1 LEDLDKYKVCSA
13 RLFREHCT
21 FCNGIFVK
29 DLSRLGRRLQDVI
42 IVDVR
47 KINKKQNSPTAYLFH
62 PENALPSISWYD
74 DMTCNELIMMIPI
87 LEALSRVEDVR
98 PYLNMIVKENRV
110 LFTKAAQVLRGG
122 KVTERSNSQ

>member
-1 LEDLDKYKVCSA
+1 
-13 RLFREHCT
+13 
-21 FCNGIFVK
+21 
-29 DLSRLGRRLQDVI
+29 
-42 IVDVR
+42 
-47 KINKKQNSPTAYLFH
+47 
-62 PENALPSISWYD
+62 
-74 DMTCNELIMMIPI
+74 MIPI